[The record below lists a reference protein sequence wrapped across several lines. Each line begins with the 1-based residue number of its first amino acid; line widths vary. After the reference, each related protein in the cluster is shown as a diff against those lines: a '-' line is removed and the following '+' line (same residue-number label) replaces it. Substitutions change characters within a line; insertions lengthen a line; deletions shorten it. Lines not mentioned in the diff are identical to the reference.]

1 VQIARRSPAST
12 WLSGSG
18 SPPGGRRM
26 TWGAWPGRGAGP
38 GLAV

>member
-18 SPPGGRRM
+18 SPPGGRR
-26 TWGAWPGRGAGP
+26 WPGAHGQDAAQGQDSR
-38 GLAV
+38 